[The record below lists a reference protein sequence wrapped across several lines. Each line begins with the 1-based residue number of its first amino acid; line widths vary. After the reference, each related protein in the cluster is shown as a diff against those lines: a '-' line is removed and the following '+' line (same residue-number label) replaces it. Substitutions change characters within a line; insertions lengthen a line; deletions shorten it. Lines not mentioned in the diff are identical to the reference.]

1 MKVITYSQ
9 YGPPDVLLV
18 TETTKPAPGPKA
30 VLVRT
35 HATTV
40 TSGDWRVRSLDM
52 PPGFKLIARLMF
64 GLTKPRQSIL
74 GGELAGVVES
84 VGPDVSRFKVGD
96 RVFAF
101 SGSALGCYSQF
112 KCFPDDGLIVPMPD
126 NVGFE
131 EAAALSFGG
140 TTALDFFRKAN
151 LREGE
156 AVLING
162 ASGGVGTAA
171 VQIAKHLG
179 AAVTGVCSGTNASLV
194 ESLGADHVID
204 YQTEDF
210 AALGQKYD
218 VIMDTVGTAPY
229 SRSAPCLNENGRL
242 LLVMGG
248 LSDLLR
254 IPWVAAT
261 STKRIVGGA
270 AAERRDDLETLAQLA
285 GTGRYKPVIDRRYP
299 VDEIVDAHR
308 YVDSGRKKGN
318 VVVRWEESQPS
329 PQADH

>member
-1 MKVITYSQ
+1 MKAITYSQ
-9 YGPPDVLLV
+9 YGPPDVLRV
-18 TETTKPAPGPKA
+18 TETTKPSPGPNE

-64 GLTKPRQSIL
+64 GLTKPHKDIL

-84 VGPDVSRFKVGD
+84 VGPDVGRFKVGD

-101 SGSALGCYSQF
+101 SGSALGCYVQF
-112 KCFPDDGLIVPMPD
+112 KCFPEDGLIVPMPD

-151 LREGE
+151 LHEGE

-179 AAVTGVCSGTNASLV
+179 ATVTGVCSSDNASLV
-194 ESLGADHVID
+194 ESLGADRVID
-204 YQTEDF
+204 YQSEDF

-242 LLVMGG
+242 LLILGG
-248 LSDLLR
+248 LPDLLR
-254 IPWVAAT
+254 MPWVAAT

-285 GTGRYKPVIDRRYP
+285 EAGWYKPVIDRRYT
-299 VDEIVDAHR
+299 VDQIVEAHR
-308 YVDSGRKKGN
+308 YVDSGRKRGN
-318 VVVRWEESQPS
+318 VIVLWEGSQPL
-329 PQADH
+329 PHTGH